1 MLSINNSHEVKL
13 EPSVEKDR
21 NMKPSEVIR
30 EAYNYLTSNGI
41 FFIRDSKGQQQSMQ
55 VIDLDSDEPIA
66 NCKQNKPS
74 VIEDA

>member
-41 FFIRDSKGQQQSMQ
+41 FFTRDSKGQQQSMQ
-55 VIDLDSDEPIA
+55 VIDLDSDEPVT
-66 NCKQNKPS
+66 NCKQNKHS